1 MKLDELAQLVLQMRN
16 AQRTYFR
23 ERSPQALSVS
33 KELERR
39 IDRVVADVLDKQPKL
54 FGQEEKL

>member
-1 MKLDELAQLVLQMRN
+1 MKLDELALLVRQMRD

-23 ERSPQALSVS
+23 ERSPQALSTS

-54 FGQEEKL
+54 FSQENGT